1 MGGQLHF
8 LAERVSSFE
17 KERIVENSGKVKPRS
32 RLLIANDSSQ
42 IMYKNTSEAWDGC
55 RYEPSLPYLFTPL
68 ATSAPFAISQFF
80 FLTDHLEQVSV
91 DSNGLK
97 TLVNRLSFAVIY

>member
-8 LAERVSSFE
+8 LAERVSNFE
-17 KERIVENSGKVKPRS
+17 KERIVKNSGKVNPRS

-42 IMYKNTSEAWDGC
+42 IIYENTSEAWDGC
-55 RYEPSLPYLFTPL
+55 RYEPSLHYLFTPL
-68 ATSAPFAISQFF
+68 LLAHRLLFRNFF

-91 DSNGLK
+91 DSNGL
-97 TLVNRLSFAVIY
+97 

>member
-68 ATSAPFAISQFF
+68 LLAH
-80 FLTDHLEQVSV
+80 HLEGGGESLHLI
-91 DSNGLK
+91 S
-97 TLVNRLSFAVIY
+97 TYAYSFD